1 MFAPGVLLR
10 LEGATAFAVAIAL
23 YVDADFSFLAFV
35 LLFLAPDLA
44 IAGYIFGKR
53 AGATAYNLAHL
64 EVWPLVLAA
73 AGVIADERVLVQVG
87 LIWLAHIG
95 IDRALGYGF
104 KYADE
109 DFQSTHLNRV

>member
-1 MFAPGVLLR
+1 MFTPAALLR
-10 LEGATAFAVAIAL
+10 LEGVAVFAVSIAL

-35 LLFLAPDLA
+35 LLFLVPDLA
-44 IAGYIFGKR
+44 IAAYLLGRR
-53 AGATAYNLAHL
+53 AGAAAYNLAHL
-64 EVWPLVLAA
+64 ELWPLILAA
-73 AGVIADERVLVQVG
+73 AGVIADQTVLVELA